1 MSDIKSSVSIVIP
14 HWNNVDVLSECL
26 ESISNTNFEN
36 FETIVVDN
44 ASTDNTSKI
53 AEKKGAEVVTE
64 NRKGYGYAC
73 LKGLEHLAQNNPDI
87 VVFLDGD
94 YSDYAEDLDQIVSPI
109 IRKEVVFCIGDR
121 DKKLRE
127 KGSLTYQ
134 QIFGNKLACFLM
146 KWLYEGKFSDLGPF
160 RAIKWQSLQELKMED
175 KTYGWTIEMQLK
187 VLRKKMSYKEINIIF
202 VLKISMEILKSS
214 QTFS

>member
-1 MSDIKSSVSIVIP
+1 M
-14 HWNNVDVLSECL
+14 
-26 ESISNTNFEN
+26 
-36 FETIVVDN
+36 
-44 ASTDNTSKI
+44 
-53 AEKKGAEVVTE
+53 
-64 NRKGYGYAC
+64 
-73 LKGLEHLAQNNPDI
+73 KGLEHLAQNNPDI
-87 VVFLDGD
+87 IVFLDGD

-109 IRKEVVFCIGDR
+109 IREEVVFCIGAR

-146 KWLYEGKFSDLGPF
+146 KWLYQGKFSDLGPF

-187 VLRKKMSYKEINIIF
+187 VLRKKMSYKEIPVRYRKRLGVSKVSGTIKGTLLAGYKILTWIF
-202 VLKISMEILKSS
+202 KFY
-214 QTFS
+214 FSKWK